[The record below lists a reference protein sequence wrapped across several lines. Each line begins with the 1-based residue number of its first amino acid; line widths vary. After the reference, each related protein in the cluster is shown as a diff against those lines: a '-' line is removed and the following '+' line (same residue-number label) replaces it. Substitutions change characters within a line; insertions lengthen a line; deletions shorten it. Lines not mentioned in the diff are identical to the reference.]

1 MKETVNVNIGSVAF
15 TIDCDAYRQLRN
27 YLDEI
32 ASRLPEGDTETLED
46 IERRIAEI
54 FRERIASPM
63 RVISLDLV
71 CSAMTQMGTPSD
83 FGSRRG
89 DSAPAAEEPV
99 LTRKLYRSRT
109 DRSIAGVCGG
119 LAEFFDTDPTV
130 VRLLTLL
137 LILFGGVSI
146 WVYLILWII
155 VPEAPA
161 RKFNLKTD
169 KNR

>member
-15 TIDCDAYRQLRN
+15 TIDCDAYRELRN

-32 ASRLPEGDTETLED
+32 ASRLPEGDTETLGD

-63 RVISLDLV
+63 RVIDLDLV
-71 CSAMTQMGTPSD
+71 RSAMTQMGAPSD
-83 FGSRRG
+83 FGTRRG
-89 DSAPAAEEPV
+89 DAEPSAEEPIMS
-99 LTRKLYRSRT
+99 RKLYRSRT

-119 LAEFFDTDPTV
+119 LAEFFGSDPTMI
-130 VRLLTLL
+130 RLLTLL
-137 LILFGGVSI
+137 LILLGGMSI
-146 WVYLILWII
+146 WIYIILWII